1 MLLPQQIY
9 SLYTRQR
16 GLQWPQT
23 LAWKVQTSLPR
34 SALQW
39 AYSKNTFN
47 TVAFYPAPGLTLWM
61 LWVLQTRPGSEAQRC
76 HPSPWCSI
84 ERGLKFLR
92 GCARVWQPSSHSRPA
107 RGSARGNDMASSR
120 SPEPLG
126 GVEEHPAVTRFRQYL
141 RIQTVSGRDSKPDY
155 GKFLVVN
162 NLVRFTYLK
171 VPESMSYVQLGQR
184 DLYRV

>member
-1 MLLPQQIY
+1 M
-9 SLYTRQR
+9 
-16 GLQWPQT
+16 
-23 LAWKVQTSLPR
+23 
-34 SALQW
+34 
-39 AYSKNTFN
+39 
-47 TVAFYPAPGLTLWM
+47 
-61 LWVLQTRPGSEAQRC
+61 
-76 HPSPWCSI
+76 
-84 ERGLKFLR
+84 R